1 MLTEAEFNEAAERYL
16 NMVYRIALNWFG
28 NVPDAEDAAQEVML
42 RLWRSGPPPGEEERL
57 RYWLAR
63 VSVNVCKDLSRTPW
77 RLHTVSLE
85 EAAEPLAPEP
95 EDRQVLEEVLR
106 LPKKYRVPPVPP
118 SLRGLLGGGGGGH
131 AGLECL
137 HRPDP
142 AGPGPAEAETTVGG
156 GLNHADEVSAGL

>member
-106 LPKKYRVPPVPP
+106 LPKKYRVP
-118 SLRGLLGGGGGGH
+118 LY
-131 AGLECL
+131 L
-137 HRPDP
+137 HHYEGYS
-142 AGPGPAEAETTVGG
+142 AAEVRAML
-156 GLNHADEVSAGL
+156 GLNVSTVRTRLDRARRKLRQQLEEG

>member
-42 RLWRSGPPPGEEERL
+42 RLWRSGPPPGEEKRL

-106 LPKKYRVPPVPP
+106 LPKKYRVP
-118 SLRGLLGGGGGGH
+118 LY
-131 AGLECL
+131 L
-137 HRPDP
+137 HHYEGYS
-142 AGPGPAEAETTVGG
+142 AAEVGAML
-156 GLNHADEVSAGL
+156 GLNVSTVRTRLDRARRKLRQQLEEG

>member
-42 RLWRSGPPPGEEERL
+42 RLWKSGPPPGEEERL

-77 RLHTVSLE
+77 RLHTVSLG

-106 LPKKYRVPPVPP
+106 LPKKYRVP
-118 SLRGLLGGGGGGH
+118 LY
-131 AGLECL
+131 L
-137 HRPDP
+137 HHYEGYS
-142 AGPGPAEAETTVGG
+142 AAEVGAML
-156 GLNHADEVSAGL
+156 GLNVSTVRTRLDRARRKLRQQLEEG

>member
-1 MLTEAEFNEAAERYL
+1 MLTEAEFNEAAERHL

-42 RLWRSGPPPGEEERL
+42 RLWRSGPTPGEEERL

-106 LPKKYRVPPVPP
+106 LPKKYRVP
-118 SLRGLLGGGGGGH
+118 LY
-131 AGLECL
+131 L
-137 HRPDP
+137 HHYEGYS
-142 AGPGPAEAETTVGG
+142 AAEVGAML
-156 GLNHADEVSAGL
+156 GLNVSTVRTRLDRARRKLRQQLEEG

>member
-106 LPKKYRVPPVPP
+106 LPKKYRVP
-118 SLRGLLGGGGGGH
+118 LY
-131 AGLECL
+131 L
-137 HRPDP
+137 HHYEGYS
-142 AGPGPAEAETTVGG
+142 AAEVGAML
-156 GLNHADEVSAGL
+156 GLNVSTVRTRLDRARRKLKQQLEEG

>member
-28 NVPDAEDAAQEVML
+28 NVHDAEDAAQEVML
-42 RLWRSGPPPGEEERL
+42 RLWRSGPPPGEEARL

-77 RLHTVSLE
+77 RRRSVSLV
-85 EAAEPLAPEP
+85 EAAEPLAPGP

-106 LPKKYRVPPVPP
+106 LPKKYRVP
-118 SLRGLLGGGGGGH
+118 LY
-131 AGLECL
+131 L
-137 HRPDP
+137 HHYEGYS
-142 AGPGPAEAETTVGG
+142 AAEVGAML
-156 GLNHADEVSAGL
+156 GLNVSTVRTRLDRARRKLKQQLEEG

>member
-106 LPKKYRVPPVPP
+106 LPKKYRVP
-118 SLRGLLGGGGGGH
+118 LY
-131 AGLECL
+131 L
-137 HRPDP
+137 HHYEGYS
-142 AGPGPAEAETTVGG
+142 AAEVGAML
-156 GLNHADEVSAGL
+156 GLNVSTVRTRLDRARRKLRQQLEEG

>member
-42 RLWRSGPPPGEEERL
+42 RLWRSGPPPGEEEQL

-106 LPKKYRVPPVPP
+106 LPKKYRVP
-118 SLRGLLGGGGGGH
+118 LY
-131 AGLECL
+131 L
-137 HRPDP
+137 HHYEGYS
-142 AGPGPAEAETTVGG
+142 AAEVGAML
-156 GLNHADEVSAGL
+156 GLNVSTVRTRLDRARRKLRQQLEEG

>member
-1 MLTEAEFNEAAERYL
+1 MLTGAEFNEAAERYL

-28 NVPDAEDAAQEVML
+28 NVPDAGGAAQEVML

-106 LPKKYRVPPVPP
+106 LPKKYRVP
-118 SLRGLLGGGGGGH
+118 LY
-131 AGLECL
+131 L
-137 HRPDP
+137 HHYEGYS
-142 AGPGPAEAETTVGG
+142 AAEVGAML
-156 GLNHADEVSAGL
+156 GLNVSTVRTRLDRARRKLRQQLEEG

>member
-106 LPKKYRVPPVPP
+106 LPKKYRVP
-118 SLRGLLGGGGGGH
+118 LY
-131 AGLECL
+131 L
-137 HRPDP
+137 HHYEGYS
-142 AGPGPAEAETTVGG
+142 AAEVGAML
-156 GLNHADEVSAGL
+156 GLNVSTVRTRLDRARRKLRRQLEEG

>member
-1 MLTEAEFNEAAERYL
+1 MMTETEFNDAAERYL

-28 NVPDAEDAAQEVML
+28 SIPDAEDAAQEVML
-42 RLWRSGPPPGEEERL
+42 RLWRSGPPPGEEWL

-106 LPKKYRVPPVPP
+106 LPKKYRVP
-118 SLRGLLGGGGGGH
+118 LY
-131 AGLECL
+131 L
-137 HRPDP
+137 HHYEGYS
-142 AGPGPAEAETTVGG
+142 AAEVGAML
-156 GLNHADEVSAGL
+156 GLNVSTVRTRLDRARRKLRQQLEEG

>member
-42 RLWRSGPPPGEEERL
+42 RLWRGGPPPGEEERL

-106 LPKKYRVPPVPP
+106 LPKKYRVP
-118 SLRGLLGGGGGGH
+118 LY
-131 AGLECL
+131 L
-137 HRPDP
+137 HHYEGYS
-142 AGPGPAEAETTVGG
+142 AAEVGAML
-156 GLNHADEVSAGL
+156 GLNVSTVRTRLDRARRKLRQQLEEG

>member
-42 RLWRSGPPPGEEERL
+42 RLWRSGPPPEEERL

-106 LPKKYRVPPVPP
+106 LPKKYRVP
-118 SLRGLLGGGGGGH
+118 LY
-131 AGLECL
+131 L
-137 HRPDP
+137 HHYEGYS
-142 AGPGPAEAETTVGG
+142 AAEVGAML
-156 GLNHADEVSAGL
+156 GLNVSTVRTRLDRARRKLRQQLEEG

>member
-85 EAAEPLAPEP
+85 EAAEPMAPEP
-95 EDRQVLEEVLR
+95 GDRQVLEEVLR
-106 LPKKYRVPPVPP
+106 LPKKYRVP
-118 SLRGLLGGGGGGH
+118 LY
-131 AGLECL
+131 L
-137 HRPDP
+137 HHYEGYS
-142 AGPGPAEAETTVGG
+142 AAEVGAML
-156 GLNHADEVSAGL
+156 GLNVSTVRTRLDRARRKLRQQLEEG

>member
-106 LPKKYRVPPVPP
+106 LPKKYRVP
-118 SLRGLLGGGGGGH
+118 LY
-131 AGLECL
+131 L
-137 HRPDP
+137 HHYEGYS
-142 AGPGPAEAETTVGG
+142 AAEVGAIL
-156 GLNHADEVSAGL
+156 GLNVSTVRTRLDRARRKLRQQLEEG

>member
-1 MLTEAEFNEAAERYL
+1 
-16 NMVYRIALNWFG
+16 
-28 NVPDAEDAAQEVML
+28 ML

-106 LPKKYRVPPVPP
+106 LPKKYRVP
-118 SLRGLLGGGGGGH
+118 LY
-131 AGLECL
+131 L
-137 HRPDP
+137 HHYEGYS
-142 AGPGPAEAETTVGG
+142 AAEVGAML
-156 GLNHADEVSAGL
+156 GLNVSTVRTRLDRARRKLRQQLEEG

>member
-16 NMVYRIALNWFG
+16 HMVDRIALNWFG

-106 LPKKYRVPPVPP
+106 LPKKYRVP
-118 SLRGLLGGGGGGH
+118 LY
-131 AGLECL
+131 L
-137 HRPDP
+137 HHYEGYS
-142 AGPGPAEAETTVGG
+142 AAEVGAML
-156 GLNHADEVSAGL
+156 GLNVSTVRTRLDRARRKLRQQLEEG

>member
-106 LPKKYRVPPVPP
+106 LPKKYRVP
-118 SLRGLLGGGGGGH
+118 LY
-131 AGLECL
+131 L
-137 HRPDP
+137 HHYEGYS
-142 AGPGPAEAETTVGG
+142 AAEVGAML
-156 GLNHADEVSAGL
+156 GLNVSTVRTRLDRARRKLRQHLEEG

>member
-95 EDRQVLEEVLR
+95 EDRRVLEEVLR
-106 LPKKYRVPPVPP
+106 LPKKYRVP
-118 SLRGLLGGGGGGH
+118 LY
-131 AGLECL
+131 L
-137 HRPDP
+137 HHYEGYS
-142 AGPGPAEAETTVGG
+142 AAEVGVML
-156 GLNHADEVSAGL
+156 GLNVSTVRTRLDRARRKLRQQLEEG

>member
-106 LPKKYRVPPVPP
+106 LPKKYRVP
-118 SLRGLLGGGGGGH
+118 LY
-131 AGLECL
+131 L
-137 HRPDP
+137 HHYEGYS
-142 AGPGPAEAETTVGG
+142 AAEVGAML
-156 GLNHADEVSAGL
+156 GLNVSTVRTRLDRARWKLRQQLEEG

>member
-63 VSVNVCKDLSRTPW
+63 VSVNVCKDPSRTPW

-106 LPKKYRVPPVPP
+106 LPKKYRVP
-118 SLRGLLGGGGGGH
+118 LY
-131 AGLECL
+131 L
-137 HRPDP
+137 HHYEGYS
-142 AGPGPAEAETTVGG
+142 AAEAGAML
-156 GLNHADEVSAGL
+156 GLNVSTVWTRLDRARRKLRQQLEEG